1 MMKNYISINIS
12 YLVHKSRLGQDE
24 FGNIFELNKGLI
36 GKYIN
41 NISLPK
47 IETIQKICSHFE
59 ITIDDFINKDLSV
72 KPVGIYKN
80 EILYASEPEPEPYV
94 ISPRYVEMLEKA
106 IIDKDKLISVLEE
119 ALKDKEKIINTIENK
134 KTDKSA

>member
-24 FGNIFELNKGLI
+24 FGNIFNLNKGLI
-36 GKYIN
+36 GKYVN

-59 ITIDDFINKDLSV
+59 ITIDDFINKDLSL
-72 KPVGIYKN
+72 KPVAISKG
-80 EILYASEPEPEPYV
+80 EILYANEPAAEPYE
-94 ISPRYVEMLEKA
+94 ISPRYVEMLEKT
-106 IIDKDKLISVLEE
+106 ILDKDKLINALEASV
-119 ALKDKEKIINTIENK
+119 KDKEKLIQTLEDK
-134 KTDKSA
+134 KSQNSA